1 MGKKRLQ
8 AMKEKYGDWNERHK
22 ESKELK
28 LQQKEGL
35 AVYRLTLKLM
45 KEDNL
50 TYEQVQ
56 ECYK

>member
-8 AMKEKYGDWNERHK
+8 AMKEKYSDWNERRK
-22 ESKELK
+22 EMKDLK
-28 LQQKEGL
+28 LQQKENQ
-35 AVYRLTLKLM
+35 AVYELTCRLM

>member
-1 MGKKRLQ
+1 MGKKRLE
-8 AMKEKYGDWNERHK
+8 AIKEKTKNWNENRK
-22 ESKELK
+22 EMKDLK
-28 LQQKEGL
+28 LQQKENL
-35 AVYRLTLKLM
+35 AVYRLTLRLM